1 LNEIVALILAA
12 GRGTRLL
19 PATKSVPKEMLPLV
33 DRPLI
38 HYTLEEAISSGLDHA
53 IMVTSGLKDAVHHYF
68 DPDAEVDRMMAEK
81 GDGNSFLTIEQLVQS
96 CEISY
101 VRQREPKG
109 IADAVRSAQ
118 RALAGRAFVLYFPDD
133 IIVSKVPVTRQ
144 LLDVHKK
151 YGATVI
157 AVERVPKE
165 HVSRYGIVDAD
176 PVGGGV
182 YKVKGLVEK
191 PKPEDAPSDLAIV
204 GRYVITP
211 GIFDAIAETTPGAGG
226 ELQITDA
233 LQKLSEREPVYALAF
248 EGRRYDTGNP
258 TGYLRTAVALALERP
273 DLRDEMRQALKE
285 LLSG

>member
-1 LNEIVALILAA
+1 MNEIVALILAA

-38 HYTLEEAISSGLDHA
+38 HYTLEEAVSSGLDHA
-53 IMVTSGLKDAVHHYF
+53 IIVTSGLKDAVHHYF
-68 DPDAEVDRMMAEK
+68 DPDAELDRMMGGKA
-81 GDGNSFLTIEQLVQS
+81 DGNPLRSVEQLVES
-96 CEISY
+96 CQLSY

-133 IIVSKVPVTRQ
+133 VIVSKVPVTRQ
-144 LLDVHKK
+144 LLGVHEK
-151 YGATVI
+151 YRATVI
-157 AVERVPKE
+157 AVERVPRE

-176 PVGGGV
+176 PVGNGV
-182 YKVKGLVEK
+182 YRVKGLVEK
-191 PKPEDAPSDLAIV
+191 PKTEDAPSDLGIV

-211 GIFDAIAETTPGAGG
+211 GIFDAIAETQPGTGG

-233 LQKLSEREPVYALAF
+233 LQKLLEREPIYALAF
-248 EGRRYDTGNP
+248 EGRRFDTGNP
-258 TGYLRTAVALALERP
+258 AGYLRTAVALALERP
-273 DLRDEMRQALKE
+273 DIRDELRQTLKE
-285 LLSG
+285 LLSD